1 VIEHLYV
8 IVDHRQVLSRI
19 SGRESGL
26 AGACQTR
33 PVFLL
38 RFDFRAPGPTPAAE
52 LYEAALDMVEWGEG
66 RGCLSVAVS
75 EHHASEDGYLPSP
88 LVMTAAMAT
97 RTTTTPFMIAAL
109 LLLMYDPIKLAED
122 LNVLDHLSRGRVTP
136 IIGLGYRPEEF
147 AMFGVDPARRGAEME
162 ERLEVLQ
169 AALAGETVTW
179 RGRTATVRPLP
190 YTPGGTRLAYG
201 GGSPAAARRAARFGL
216 DFIGEADHPELADVY
231 QAEAERVGRVPGACL
246 IPSAGSPSSVFVAD
260 DVDAAWDEIGPH
272 LLHDAMT
279 YGEWLGEDHD
289 AVTRSRATTV
299 EELRAEE
306 GNYRIVTPD
315 EAVELV
321 RTHGY
326 LGLQPLCGG
335 LAPEAAWRSLHLIE
349 SDVMPR
355 V

>member
-1 VIEHLYV
+1 GWRGSTPPGGGGGVGGAQLAEPPAGLEVLLGLGRRLSGLARQPLGGVTLALPRQELGVVDRLGQAETGAGGETFDPAEAPDGLRRGGRAQRVGRQTPAELPEVTFGVVEVIEHLYV

-66 RGCLSVAVS
+66 RGCLSVAIS

-169 AALAGETVTW
+169 AALAGEPVPW
-179 RGRTATVRPLP
+179 RGRPATVRPLP
-190 YTPGGTRLAYG
+190 YTAGGMRLAYG

-216 DFIGEADHPELADVY
+216 DFIGE
-231 QAEAERVGRVPGACL
+231 
-246 IPSAGSPSSVFVAD
+246 
-260 DVDAAWDEIGPH
+260 
-272 LLHDAMT
+272 
-279 YGEWLGEDHD
+279 
-289 AVTRSRATTV
+289 
-299 EELRAEE
+299 
-306 GNYRIVTPD
+306 
-315 EAVELV
+315 
-321 RTHGY
+321 
-326 LGLQPLCGG
+326 
-335 LAPEAAWRSLHLIE
+335 
-349 SDVMPR
+349 
-355 V
+355 